1 MECQYIHPTCIEL
14 SALALGAFR
23 ELGGGE
29 RLWGGAEMDTRYRGK
44 AYHVES
50 NDIFERDISGFVF
63 LDEDL
68 VDEDW
73 T

>member
-1 MECQYIHPTCIEL
+1 VEYQYIRPTYIEL
-14 SALALGAFR
+14 SALVLGAFR
-23 ELGGGE
+23 ELGGREQLPG
-29 RLWGGAEMDTRYRGK
+29 RAEIDTRYRGK

-50 NDIFERDISGFVF
+50 NDIFEGDLSGFVF